1 MPAAPRPGPPTP
13 LMVKNSSDVGM
24 DVNKLRA
31 LPIADGAQVMTTCGS
46 MTKDEIELVWPV
58 PSMSAA
64 GLL

>member
-1 MPAAPRPGPPTP
+1 
-13 LMVKNSSDVGM
+13 MVKNSSDVGM